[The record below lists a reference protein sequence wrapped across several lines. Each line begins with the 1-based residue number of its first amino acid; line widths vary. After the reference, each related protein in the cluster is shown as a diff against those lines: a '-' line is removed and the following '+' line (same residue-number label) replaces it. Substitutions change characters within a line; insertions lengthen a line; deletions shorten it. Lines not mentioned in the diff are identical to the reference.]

1 MSSFVT
7 KPAFGKA
14 YTNEIRSIAVKNR
27 AVIDEEYLEE
37 LKEAF
42 VIFDSDHN
50 KHIDLRELK
59 AAVRALGFETTKQQC
74 IQMFRDVDRDPS
86 DALNFEDFC
95 RVMAPMLRKKD
106 SKEEVAKIFDIFDS
120 NKVGTISF
128 LNLKKIAHEVGENLS
143 D

>member
-1 MSSFVT
+1 MSSFIT

-27 AVIDEEYLEE
+27 AVIDEEYMEE

-59 AAVRALGFETTKQQC
+59 AAVRALGFETTKSQC
-74 IQMFRDVDRDPS
+74 IQMFREVDRDPS
-86 DALNFEDFC
+86 DALNFEEFV
-95 RVMAPMLRKKD
+95 RVMAPLLRKKD
-106 SKEEVAKIFDIFDS
+106 SKEEIAKIFDIFDS

-128 LNLKKIAHEVGENLS
+128 LNLKKIA
-143 D
+143 